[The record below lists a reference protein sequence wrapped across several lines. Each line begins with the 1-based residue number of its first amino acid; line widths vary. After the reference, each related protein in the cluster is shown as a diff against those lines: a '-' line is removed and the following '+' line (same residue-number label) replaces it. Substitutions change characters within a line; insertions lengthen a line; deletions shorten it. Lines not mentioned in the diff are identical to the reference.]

1 MGADQD
7 GLEQKGGEVGE
18 TNSDRR
24 TIVDVSGRWSRV
36 EMKKGRTNVERG
48 LCPLPSPVSESN
60 CQLVTIAHWRGDNAT
75 PSSPPRSLVPRVSLF
90 FYRRSIDPLSPFLE
104 S

>member
-36 EMKKGRTNVERG
+36 EMKKGRTNVE
-48 LCPLPSPVSESN
+48 
-60 CQLVTIAHWRGDNAT
+60 
-75 PSSPPRSLVPRVSLF
+75 
-90 FYRRSIDPLSPFLE
+90 
-104 S
+104 